1 LYEAIS
7 DEEVI
12 GRVAKGDSQLYE
24 VLAVRHAKR
33 LHGLARSILR
43 NEADA
48 EDVVQRAHML
58 ALRHLDQYAGRS
70 T

>member
-1 LYEAIS
+1 MDGQGGVVYEAIS

-12 GRVAKGDSQLYE
+12 SRVAKGDSQLYE

-33 LHGLARSILR
+33 LHGPARSILR

-48 EDVVQRAHML
+48 EDVV
-58 ALRHLDQYAGRS
+58 
-70 T
+70 